1 MKMPATSRSHQWRVQ
16 VEVVQIDSSHD
27 AKISRQPDHIRL
39 GLMALKKTQQSIT
52 AGGHKMLLG
61 LLYVLYICQM
71 FQIK

>member
-61 LLYVLYICQM
+61 LLYVYM
-71 FQIK
+71 PNVSNQIN